1 MIIFGN
7 SYTIMKKYIGIFL
20 TCGEMAKGPT
30 SSNEGRHVQING
42 DSRSWTTFYC
52 CWNLKVMRSTWANAS
67 KRKDRDDGKSSLLKP
82 PKKTKQKE
90 FLVNNLGTLNPREG
104 QRFGIGKIWNKKGFE
119 PTLLAKSKIDVC
131 DHKQIWTWQHFCLI
145 LRCVHSCTIK
155 TSLGFLM

>member
-1 MIIFGN
+1 
-7 SYTIMKKYIGIFL
+7 
-20 TCGEMAKGPT
+20 
-30 SSNEGRHVQING
+30 
-42 DSRSWTTFYC
+42 
-52 CWNLKVMRSTWANAS
+52 
-67 KRKDRDDGKSSLLKP
+67 
-82 PKKTKQKE
+82 
-90 FLVNNLGTLNPREG
+90 VNNLETLNPREG